1 MSIKIFKSL
10 IIFVSLLSISS
21 GCSSI
26 SELSGPKN
34 KNNSEEF
41 LVEKKP
47 PLSMPPNFNE
57 LPLPKNENLNENDIE
72 EKNIKEIIDNQNKNL
87 ENNNKNEQSLKD
99 LDVTINNDETIG
111 NLEKSII
118 EKIKNN

>member
-10 IIFVSLLSISS
+10 IIFVSLLLINS

-34 KNNSEEF
+34 KNNSQEF

-47 PLSMPPNFNE
+47 PLSMPPNFDE
-57 LPLPKNENLNENDIE
+57 LPLPQKENEIE
-72 EKNIKEIIDNQNKNL
+72 EKNIKLIIDNQNKNL
-87 ENNNKNEQSLKD
+87 ENNNKNKQNLQD
-99 LDVTINNDETIG
+99 LDANVNNDETIG
-111 NLEKSII
+111 DLEKSLIY
-118 EKIKNN
+118 KIKNN

>member
-10 IIFVSLLSISS
+10 IIFVSLLLINS

-34 KNNSEEF
+34 KNNSQEF

-57 LPLPKNENLNENDIE
+57 LPLPKNENLNENKIE

-118 EKIKNN
+118 EKIKSN